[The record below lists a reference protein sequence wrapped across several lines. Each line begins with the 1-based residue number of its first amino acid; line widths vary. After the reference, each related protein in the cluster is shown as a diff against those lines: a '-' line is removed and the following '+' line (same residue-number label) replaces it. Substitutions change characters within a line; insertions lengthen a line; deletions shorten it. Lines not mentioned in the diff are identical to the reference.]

1 MENSPCLIGDS
12 SWDSGWFS
20 CWWLPTTS
28 YPIIIIIIIVTNQP
42 SNHHYS
48 QPAID
53 SPLGP
58 PKKEAVLAV
67 LWVGSW
73 VFFAS
78 CCRKCPKITRPQPL
92 SQSHGESHGF
102 TRKID
107 SGKPQDLGKS
117 DGKTSEDFPQEIP
130 FIVVFPCFSMFSPS
144 VICPI
149 HR

>member
-1 MENSPCLIGDS
+1 
-12 SWDSGWFS
+12 
-20 CWWLPTTS
+20 LPTTS
-28 YPIIIIIIIVTNQP
+28 YPIIIIIVTNQP

-78 CCRKCPKITRPQPL
+78 FLL
-92 SQSHGESHGF
+92 SQV
-102 TRKID
+102 
-107 SGKPQDLGKS
+107 P
-117 DGKTSEDFPQEIP
+117 EDYT
-130 FIVVFPCFSMFSPS
+130 PS
-144 VICPI
+144 AP
-149 HR
+149 